1 MLVYENSRN
10 PHTAR
15 KQAIERFLR
24 ENVSSYIDADRAEEV
39 REKAGVILA
48 TGVKTADAFHVA
60 CAILSGSDIF
70 VTTDDRLLRYQTG
83 EIKIV
88 SPPEFIRLM
97 EEEK

>member
-1 MLVYENSRN
+1 M
-10 PHTAR
+10 
-15 KQAIERFLR
+15 
-24 ENVSSYIDADRAEEV
+24 
-39 REKAGVILA
+39 
-48 TGVKTADAFHVA
+48 KTADAFHVA

-88 SPPEFIRLM
+88 NPPEFIRLM